1 MERRYEIRKREIL
14 QDTEIKPQ
22 VTDGMLK
29 RLEQFAEP
37 FVAAFVRRDS
47 KANIQMYL
55 GGLLSDAERKNVE
68 SIAYRY
74 DRQRGGLQ
82 YFIGQSSWSHHPL
95 QQELAR
101 QVGKGLGQDDGV
113 IGFDPSGF
121 EKCGTES
128 VGVQRQWL
136 GRLGKVD
143 NGQVGVYMA
152 YASRKEYALVDE
164 RLYLP
169 KSWAN
174 DKKRRKKCGVP
185 KEIRY
190 QTRHELAL
198 DMLEGNRE
206 LLPHQWITG
215 DDEMGRSSGFRRD
228 LRGLGEQYL
237 LAVPSDTGIRD
248 LEITP
253 PAYSGRGAP
262 AKQPFMRVD
271 CWCAALAEK
280 DWTRVDVRDGE
291 KGPLVTELV
300 KRRVLARTERG
311 KEGGA
316 EELLV
321 VTRTRES
328 NGTMKYDYYLSNAP
342 AQISLDELARVV
354 KAGHRIEDCFKRA
367 KSEAG
372 LADYEVRTWMGWHHH
387 QILSL
392 IALWFLILET
402 RRGKKV
408 YASVDGPTGS
418 HAVGRPVASRLQSH
432 CSWMVST
439 FDRTQKQTARDS
451 TVLSL
456 QAT

>member
-14 QDTEIKPQ
+14 QATQIQPQ
-22 VTDGMLK
+22 VTEGMLK
-29 RLEQFAEP
+29 RLEQFAHP
-37 FVAAFVRRDS
+37 FVAAFSRRDS
-47 KANIQMYL
+47 RANVRVYL
-55 GGLLSDAERKNVE
+55 GGLLSDAARKNVE
-68 SIAYRY
+68 SIAYHY

-82 YFIGQSSWSHHPL
+82 YFIGQSSWSPHPL

-101 QVGKGLGQDDGV
+101 QVGRELGQADGV

-121 EKCGTES
+121 KKCGTES

-143 NGQVGVYMA
+143 NGQVGVYLA
-152 YASRKEYALVDE
+152 YASRKECSLVDE

-174 DKKRRKKCGVP
+174 DRKRRKKCGVP
-185 KEIRY
+185 KEVRY

-198 DMLEGNRE
+198 DMLESNRG

-228 LRGLGEQYL
+228 LQGLGEQYL
-237 LAVPSDTGIRD
+237 LAVPSDTGVRD
-248 LEITP
+248 LETAP
-253 PAYSGRGAP
+253 PAYGGRGAP
-262 AKQPFMRVD
+262 AKQPFMRAD
-271 CWCAALAEK
+271 RWRAALDERA
-280 DWTRVDVRDGE
+280 WTRIDVRDGE
-291 KGPLVTELV
+291 KGPLVTEVV
-300 KRRVLARTERG
+300 KRRVLARTQRG
-311 KEGGA
+311 KEGGE

-328 NGTMKYDYYLSNAP
+328 NGMMKYDYYLSNAP
-342 AQISLDELARVV
+342 AQTSLEELARVV

-387 QILSL
+387 QILSF

-402 RRGKKV
+402 RRGKKI
-408 YASVDGPTGS
+408 YPGLDSSTGS
-418 HAVGRPVASRLQSH
+418 HAAGRPAASGLQPH
-432 CSWMVST
+432 RCRMVSP
-439 FDRTQKQTARDS
+439 FDRTQKQAARDGS
-451 TVLSL
+451 VLSL

>member
-37 FVAAFVRRDS
+37 FAAAFVRCDS
-47 KANIQMYL
+47 RANVRMYL
-55 GGLLSDAERKNVE
+55 GGLLSDADRKNVE

-82 YFIGQSSWSHHPL
+82 YFIGQSSWPHHPL

-101 QVGKGLGQDDGV
+101 QVGKELGEDDGV

-143 NGQVGVYMA
+143 NGQVGVYLA

-169 KSWAN
+169 KSWAK

-185 KEIRY
+185 KEVRY

-198 DMLEGNRE
+198 DMLENNRE

-228 LRGLGEQYL
+228 LRDLGEQYL
-237 LAVPSDTGIRD
+237 LAVPSNTGIRD
-248 LEITP
+248 LESVP

-271 CWCAALAEK
+271 RWRAGLDEQ
-280 DWTRVDVRDGE
+280 DWARVDVRDGE

-300 KRRVLARTERG
+300 KRCVLARTERG

-321 VTRTRES
+321 VTRTLES
-328 NGTMKYDYYLSNAP
+328 NGTMKYDYYLSNTP
-342 AQISLDELARVV
+342 VQTSLDELARVV
-354 KAGHRIEDCFKRA
+354 KASHRIEDCFKRA

-402 RRGKKV
+402 RRGKKI
-408 YASVDGPTGS
+408 YPGLDGSTGS
-418 HAVGRPVASRLQSH
+418 HAVRRPAASCLQPR
-432 CSWMVST
+432 CSRMVST
-439 FDRTQKQTARDS
+439 FDRTQKQTARDGS
-451 TVLSL
+451 VLSL

>member
-22 VTDGMLK
+22 VTEGMLK

-37 FVAAFVRRDS
+37 FVATFVRRDS
-47 KANIQMYL
+47 KANIQIYL
-55 GGLLSDAERKNVE
+55 GGLLSDVDRKNVE
-68 SIAYRY
+68 SIAYRH

-82 YFIGQSSWSHHPL
+82 YFIGQSPWPHHPL

-101 QVGKGLGQDDGV
+101 HVGKELGEDDGV

-143 NGQVGVYMA
+143 NGQVGVYLA

-215 DDEMGRSSGFRRD
+215 DDEMGRSSRFRRD

-237 LAVPSDTGIRD
+237 LAVPSDTGVRD
-248 LEITP
+248 LEIAP

-262 AKQPFMRVD
+262 AKQPFMRVER
-271 CWCAALAEK
+271 WRAALAEK

-342 AQISLDELARVV
+342 AQTALDELARVV

-392 IALWFLILET
+392 IALWFLVLET
-402 RRGKKV
+402 RRGKKIH
-408 YASVDGPTGS
+408 SGVDGSPS
-418 HAVGRPVASRLQSH
+418 SYALGRYAASCLQPHRSRV
-432 CSWMVST
+432 VST
-439 FDRTQKQTARDS
+439 HDRTQKQTTRNRS
-451 TVLSL
+451 VLLL
-456 QAT
+456 QTT

>member
-1 MERRYEIRKREIL
+1 MERRYEIRKRQIL
-14 QDTEIKPQ
+14 QDTQIKPG
-22 VTDGMLK
+22 VTKGMLK
-29 RLEQFAEP
+29 RLEQFTEP
-37 FVAAFVRRDS
+37 FAAAFVRRDS
-47 KANIQMYL
+47 RANIQTYL
-55 GGLLSDAERKNVE
+55 GGLLSDADRKNVE
-68 SIAYRY
+68 SIAYHY

-101 QVGKGLGQDDGV
+101 QVGQALGEADGV

-121 EKCGTES
+121 KKCGTES

-143 NGQVGVYMA
+143 NGQVGVYLA

-169 KSWAN
+169 KSWAH
-174 DKKRRKKCGVP
+174 DKKRRKKGGVP
-185 KEIRY
+185 KEVCY

-198 DMLEGNRE
+198 DMLENNRE

-215 DDEMGRSSGFRRD
+215 DDEMGRSRGFRRD

-248 LEITP
+248 LAIAP
-253 PAYSGRGAP
+253 PAYGGRGAP
-262 AKQPFMRVD
+262 AKPPFMRVD
-271 CWCAALAEK
+271 RWCAALDER

-291 KGPLVTELV
+291 KGPLVIELV
-300 KRRVLARTERG
+300 KHRVLARTERG

-321 VTRTRES
+321 VTRTHES
-328 NGTMKYDYYLSNAP
+328 NGTMKCDYYLSNAP
-342 AQISLDELARVV
+342 AQTSLEELARVV

-387 QILSL
+387 QTLSL

-402 RRGKKV
+402 RRGKKIHPGL
-408 YASVDGPTGS
+408 DGSTGS
-418 HAVGRPVASRLQSH
+418 HVVGRPAASYLQPHRSR
-432 CSWMVST
+432 MAST
-439 FDRTQKQTARDS
+439 FDRTQKQAARDGS
-451 TVLSL
+451 VLSL

>member
-1 MERRYEIRKREIL
+1 MERRYESRKREIL
-14 QDTEIKPQ
+14 QDTELKPQ
-22 VTDGMLK
+22 VTEGMLK

-37 FVAAFVRRDS
+37 FAAAFVRRDS
-47 KANIQMYL
+47 RANIPMYL
-55 GGLLSDAERKNVE
+55 GGLLSDADRKNVE
-68 SIAYRY
+68 SIAYHY
-74 DRQRGGLQ
+74 DRRRGGLQ
-82 YFIGQSSWSHHPL
+82 YFIGLSSWSHHPL

-101 QVGKGLGQDDGV
+101 QVGNELGDEDGV

-152 YASRKEYALVDE
+152 YASWKEYALVDE

-185 KEIRY
+185 KEVRY

-198 DMLEGNRE
+198 EMLENNRA

-248 LEITP
+248 MESAP
-253 PAYSGRGAP
+253 PAYSGHGAP

-271 CWCAALAEK
+271 RWRAALDER

-316 EELLV
+316 EERLV

-342 AQISLDELARVV
+342 AQTSLDELARVV
-354 KAGHRIEDCFKRA
+354 KAGHRIEDSFKRA

-402 RRGKKV
+402 RRGKKI
-408 YASVDGPTGS
+408 YPGIDSSTGS
-418 HAVGRPVASRLQSH
+418 YAVGRPAASCLQPR
-432 CSWMVST
+432 CSRVVST
-439 FDRTQKQTARDS
+439 FDRTQKRAAGDGS
-451 TVLSL
+451 VLSL

>member
-1 MERRYEIRKREIL
+1 MERRYETRKREIL
-14 QDTEIKPQ
+14 QDTEITPH
-22 VTDGMLK
+22 VTDGMLN

-55 GGLLSDAERKNVE
+55 GGLLSDADRKNVE

-95 QQELAR
+95 QQELAH
-101 QVGKGLGQDDGV
+101 QVGKELGQDDGV

-152 YASRKEYALVDE
+152 YASRKEYALIDE

-190 QTRHELAL
+190 QTRHKLAL
-198 DMLEGNRE
+198 DMLEGNRA

-237 LAVPSDTGIRD
+237 LAVPSDTGVRD

-262 AKQPFMRVD
+262 VKQPFMRVD
-271 CWCAALAEK
+271 RWRAALAEE

-300 KRRVLARTERG
+300 KHCVLARTERG

-342 AQISLDELARVV
+342 AQTSLDELARVV

-402 RRGKKV
+402 RRGKKIH
-408 YASVDGPTGS
+408 SGLDGSTGP
-418 HAVGRPVASRLQSH
+418 HAVGRFAASCLQSH
-432 CSWMVST
+432 GPRMVST
-439 FDRTQKQTARDS
+439 VDRTQKQAARDS
-451 TVLSL
+451 TILSL

>member
-1 MERRYEIRKREIL
+1 MERRYETLKRQL
-14 QDTEIKPQ
+14 LNDTEIKPQ
-22 VTDGMLK
+22 VLEGMLK

-37 FVAAFVRRDS
+37 FVAAFIRRDS
-47 KANIQMYL
+47 RANVRMYL
-55 GGLLSDAERKNVE
+55 GGLLSEIDRKNVE

-74 DRQRGGLQ
+74 DRHRAGLQ
-82 YFIGQSSWSHHPL
+82 YFIGLSSWSHHPL

-101 QVGKGLGQDDGV
+101 EVGKELGEEDGV

-121 EKCGTES
+121 KKCGTES

-136 GRLGKVD
+136 GRLGKVE
-143 NGQVGVYMA
+143 NGQVGVYMS
-152 YASRKEYALVDE
+152 YASRKEYTLVDA

-185 KEIRY
+185 KEVCY
-190 QTRHELAL
+190 QTRQELAL
-198 DMLEGNRE
+198 DMLQSNRG

-228 LRGLGEQYL
+228 LRGLGEPYL

-248 LEITP
+248 LESAP
-253 PAYSGRGAP
+253 PAYGGRGAP

-271 CWCAALAEK
+271 RWRTILDDR
-280 DWTRVDVRDGE
+280 DWTRVNVRDGE
-291 KGPLVTELV
+291 KGPLVTEIA
-300 KRRVLARTERG
+300 KRGVLARTERG
-311 KEGGA
+311 KEGGT

-321 VTRTRES
+321 VTRTLES

-342 AQISLDELARVV
+342 KETSLDELARVV

-402 RRGKKV
+402 RRGEKI
-408 YASVDGPTGS
+408 YPGPDSSTGS
-418 HAVGRPVASRLQSH
+418 HAVGRSVASCPQPR
-432 CSWMVST
+432 CPRMVST
-439 FDRTQKQTARDS
+439 LDRTQKQTS
-451 TVLSL
+451 GNGSFLSL

>member
-1 MERRYEIRKREIL
+1 MARRYEIRKREIL
-14 QDTEIKPQ
+14 QGTEIKPQ

-37 FVAAFVRRDS
+37 FATAFVRCDS
-47 KANIQMYL
+47 RANIQTYL
-55 GGLLSDAERKNVE
+55 GGLLSDAARKNVE
-68 SIAYRY
+68 SIAYHS
-74 DRQRGGLQ
+74 DRPRGGLQ

-101 QVGKGLGQDDGV
+101 QVGQELGEDDGV

-121 EKCGTES
+121 KKCGTES

-143 NGQVGVYMA
+143 NGQVGVYLA

-169 KSWAN
+169 KSWAH

-185 KEIRY
+185 KEVRY
-190 QTRHELAL
+190 QTRHALAL
-198 DMLEGNRE
+198 DMLENNRA

-248 LEITP
+248 LESAP
-253 PAYSGRGAP
+253 PAYSGCGAP

-271 CWCAALAEK
+271 RRRAALDER
-280 DWTRVDVRDGE
+280 DWTRIEVRDGE

-342 AQISLDELARVV
+342 AHTSLDELARVV

-392 IALWFLILET
+392 IALWFLVLET
-402 RRGKKV
+402 RRGKKIH
-408 YASVDGPTGS
+408 SGLDGSTGS
-418 HAVGRPVASRLQSH
+418 HAVGRPVASCLQPHRSRV
-432 CSWMVST
+432 VST
-439 FDRTQKQTARDS
+439 FDRTQKQTPRAGS
-451 TVLSL
+451 VLSL
-456 QAT
+456 

>member
-22 VTDGMLK
+22 VTGGMLK

-47 KANIQMYL
+47 RANIQTYL
-55 GGLLSDAERKNVE
+55 GGLLSDAARKNVE
-68 SIAYRY
+68 SIAYHH
-74 DRQRGGLQ
+74 DRPRGALQ
-82 YFIGQSSWSHHPL
+82 SFIGQSSWSHHPL

-101 QVGKGLGQDDGV
+101 HVGHELGEDDGV

-121 EKCGTES
+121 KKCGTES

-143 NGQVGVYMA
+143 NGQVGVYLA

-174 DKKRRKKCGVP
+174 DKKRCKKCGVP
-185 KEIRY
+185 KEVRY
-190 QTRHELAL
+190 QTRHALAL
-198 DMLEGNRE
+198 DMLENNRE
-206 LLPHQWITG
+206 FLPHQWITG

-228 LRGLGEQYL
+228 LRGFGEQYL

-248 LEITP
+248 LESAP
-253 PAYSGRGAP
+253 PAYSGCGAP
-262 AKQPFMRVD
+262 AKQPFMRVAR
-271 CWCAALAEK
+271 WCAALNER

-291 KGPLVTELV
+291 KGPLVTEMV
-300 KRRVLARTERG
+300 KHCVLARTERG
-311 KEGGA
+311 KDGS

-342 AQISLDELARVV
+342 AQTSLDELARVV

-392 IALWFLILET
+392 IALWFLVLET
-402 RRGKKV
+402 RRGKKI
-408 YASVDGPTGS
+408 YPGLDRSPGS
-418 HAVGRPVASRLQSH
+418 HAAGRSVASCLELH
-432 CSWMVST
+432 CSRVVST
-439 FDRTQKQTARDS
+439 FDRTQSRTKRTGS
-451 TVLSL
+451 VLSL

>member
-1 MERRYEIRKREIL
+1 MERRYKAL
-14 QDTEIKPQ
+14 KQQLLNDTEIKPQ
-22 VTDGMLK
+22 VIDGMLK
-29 RLEQFAEP
+29 RLEQFTDP
-37 FVAAFVRRDS
+37 FVAAFIRHDS
-47 KANIQMYL
+47 KADVRMYL
-55 GGLLSDAERKNVE
+55 GGLLSDVERKNVE

-74 DRQRGGLQ
+74 DRHRAGLQ

-101 QVGKGLGQDDGV
+101 EVGKELGEEDGV

-121 EKCGTES
+121 KKCGTES

-143 NGQVGVYMA
+143 NGQVGVYLS

-164 RLYLP
+164 RLYLS

-174 DKKRRKKCGVP
+174 DRKRRKKCGVP
-185 KEIRY
+185 KGVRY

-198 DMLEGNRE
+198 DMLQSNLE

-228 LRGLGEQYL
+228 LRELGEQYL

-248 LEITP
+248 MESTP
-253 PAYSGRGAP
+253 PAYGGRGAP
-262 AKQPFMRVD
+262 TKQPFMRVD
-271 CWCAALAEK
+271 LWRTVLDER
-280 DWTRVDVRDGE
+280 DWTRVNVRDGE
-291 KGPLVTELV
+291 KGPLITEIV
-300 KRRVLARTERG
+300 KRSVLARTERG
-311 KEGGA
+311 KEGGV

-321 VTRTRES
+321 VTRTLES

-342 AQISLDELARVV
+342 KGTSLDELARVV

-387 QILSL
+387 QILSF
-392 IALWFLILET
+392 IALWFLIMET
-402 RRGKKV
+402 RRGEKI
-408 YASVDGPTGS
+408 YPGLNGSTGS
-418 HAVGRPVASRLQSH
+418 HAFGRSAASRLQPYRPR
-432 CSWMVST
+432 MVST
-439 FDRTQKQTARDS
+439 FDRTQKQTPGNGP
-451 TVLSL
+451 VLSL